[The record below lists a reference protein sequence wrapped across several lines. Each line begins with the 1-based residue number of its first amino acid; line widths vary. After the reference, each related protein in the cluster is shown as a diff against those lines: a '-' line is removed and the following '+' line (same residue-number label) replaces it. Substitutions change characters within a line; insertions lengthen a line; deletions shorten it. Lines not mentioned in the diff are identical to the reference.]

1 MTNKFFQVNHQNRW
15 LNIEATSSGGLVT
28 RPQETKVKVV
38 TPTTRLPTITVTSS
52 GSLVTRLQETK
63 VKVVTSMTRLP
74 MVTVGSV
81 S

>member
-1 MTNKFFQVNHQNRW
+1 MTNEIFQVNHQNQW
-15 LNIEATSSGGLVT
+15 LNIEATSSRGLVT
-28 RPQETKVKVV
+28 KPQEMKVKVV

-52 GSLVTRLQETK
+52 RSLVTRLQETK
-63 VKVVTSMTRLP
+63 VKVVTPMTRLP